1 MTELPAPLTPADCD
15 LRDFSYMPL
24 EVARL
29 RDSALVS
36 SVTPECCFAAVLI
49 WCASWHQIPAAS
61 VPDDDKWLADK
72 AGYMSLGRINTKWK
86 KVREG
91 ALHGFIKCSDGRLY
105 HATVAEK
112 ALEAWIQKLIAQHK
126 SGIGNSKRWG
136 TSFDA
141 EQQILKA
148 FSDARG
154 MLQRL
159 NPQSPVLK
167 KPMLKPSPDCP
178 VGNAAGNPSANPQ
191 GIAIDQTGPGP
202 DQDQTGPV
210 INKNPVAV
218 VIAPTWWPLPETFVD
233 LRMVHGYAEE
243 WVGEQVPSFVRY
255 WLDRNEPRTSFDALF
270 IQHCQH
276 CAKPR
281 ALP

>member
-1 MTELPAPLTPADCD
+1 MMSDLPAPLTPADCD

-61 VPDDDKWLADK
+61 IPDDDKWIADK
-72 AGYMSLGRINTKWK
+72 AGYMSLGRINPKWK

-105 HATVAEK
+105 HATVGEK

-126 SGIGNSKRWG
+126 SGIGNAKRWG
-136 TSFDA
+136 APFDA

-148 FSDARG
+148 LSDARAL
-154 MLQRL
+154 LQRL
-159 NPQSPVLK
+159 NQQSPVLK
-167 KPMLKPSPDCP
+167 KPMPKPSLDIPT
-178 VGNAAGNPSANPQ
+178 GNAAGNPSANPT
-191 GIAIDQTGPGP
+191 GIAIDQTGP

-210 INKNPVAV
+210 NNKNLSAT
-218 VIAPTWWPLPETFVD
+218 VIARTWWPSSQTFKD
-233 LRMVHGYAEE
+233 LDMIHHFPRD
-243 WVGEQVPSFVRY
+243 WVEEQVPAFVAY
-255 WLDRNEPRTSFDALF
+255 WFDRNEPRPSFDALF

-281 ALP
+281 VAS